1 MRTEVEF
8 EVEASVE
15 DVWAVMKDVER
26 WAEWSESITK
36 VELENARVLGLG
48 VSARVKQP
56 RVPAMTWQ
64 VTEYVEG
71 ERFTWEATTTG
82 SKSVA
87 WHSVSELAP
96 GRTKV
101 VLGVEQTGA
110 LVPILK
116 PILGRMTKRLVA
128 MEAAGLKQRAEMRAA
143 A

>member
-8 EVEASVE
+8 EVEASPE

-26 WAEWSESITK
+26 WPEWSESITSAA
-36 VELENARVLGLG
+36 LENARVLGAG
-48 VSARVKQP
+48 VSARIKQP

-64 VTEYVEG
+64 VTDYVEG

-87 WHSVSELAP
+87 WHSVSEIAP

-101 VLGVEQTGA
+101 VLGVEQTGV

-116 PILGRMTKRLVA
+116 PLLGRMTKRFVA
-128 MEAAGLKQRAEMRAA
+128 MEAEGLKRRAELRAA